1 MAISN
6 VANTPRCYGIPPPYC
21 LACVLQN
28 ADVDNDN
35 DGEDCDYDENDDD
48 NDDGNADDNLMTL
61 KQRGRRP
68 CNLKMEAQ

>member
-1 MAISN
+1 M
-6 VANTPRCYGIPPPYC
+6 
-21 LACVLQN
+21 LQTLLDVMGSPFHIAQH

-48 NDDGNADDNLMTL
+48 NDDDNLMTL

>member
-6 VANTPRCYGIPPPYC
+6 VANTPRCYGIPLPYC
-21 LACVLQN
+21 SACVLYN

-35 DGEDCDYDENDDD
+35 DGEDCDYDENDDN
-48 NDDGNADDNLMTL
+48 NDDDDNLMNL

>member
-6 VANTPRCYGIPPPYC
+6 VANTPRCYGIPLPYC
-21 LACVLQN
+21 SACVLYI
-28 ADVDNDN
+28 ADVDHDN
-35 DGEDCDYDENDDD
+35 CDYDENDDD
-48 NDDGNADDNLMTL
+48 NDDDNLMTL

>member
-6 VANTPRCYGIPPPYC
+6 VANTPRCYGIPLPYC
-21 LACVLQN
+21 SACVLYN

-35 DGEDCDYDENDDD
+35 DCDFDENDDD
-48 NDDGNADDNLMTL
+48 NDDDDNLMNL

>member
-6 VANTPRCYGIPPPYC
+6 VANTPRCYEIPLPYC
-21 LACVLQN
+21 SACVLYN
-28 ADVDNDN
+28 ADVDNAN
-35 DGEDCDYDENDDD
+35 DGEDCDYDENGDDNDDD
-48 NDDGNADDNLMTL
+48 NDDDNLMTL

>member
-6 VANTPRCYGIPPPYC
+6 VANTPRCYGIPHPYC
-21 LACVLQN
+21 SACVLYN
-28 ADVDNDN
+28 ADVDHDN
-35 DGEDCDYDENDDD
+35 DGEDCDYDEND
-48 NDDGNADDNLMTL
+48 DDNLMTL